1 MPSSGF
7 VMQPHEDPLPPLG
20 FLDFEQRG
28 QFEARQAIVLGVAG
42 ECRCSRIVL
51 GSLVG
56 SLVSAVEDGGF
67 HFLDGGSDVR
77 FPEQLVAHPLSTR
90 AGPKLRRPESPE
102 LRYRAQGSHGQIVA
116 FWRSTQAQD
125 GGVGLAE
132 TSAGEAGLPFAEAG
146 QIAWID
152 YAGDGQQIE
161 FVEYVDA
168 TGQRVQRRKIK
179 AELLGVIFPC
189 WKVHL
194 VRDAIELPALQR
206 DFSAQDFG
214 PDFG

>member
-1 MPSSGF
+1 MANPAL
-7 VMQPHEDPLPPLG
+7 QI
-20 FLDFEQRG
+20 RG
-28 QFEARQAIVLGVAG
+28 QDIEIVLYDGSALTVRGV
-42 ECRCSRIVL
+42 
-51 GSLVG
+51 
-56 SLVSAVEDGGF
+56 
-67 HFLDGGSDVR
+67 
-77 FPEQLVAHPLSTR
+77 
-90 AGPKLRRPESPE
+90 
-102 LRYRAQGSHGQIVA
+102 
-116 FWRSTQAQD
+116 
-125 GGVGLAE
+125 VGLAE

-168 TGQRVQRRKIK
+168 TGQRVQRHKIK